1 MSTLASRF
9 SGFIGSLIL
18 TLIAYFII
26 VSPES
31 FGLEPRAALG
41 LILALAVCQAALQ
54 VVFFLDITHEKGTR
68 WNFLVFI
75 STMSIIFII
84 VAFSIWIM
92 HHLNYNMMPWMHG

>member
-1 MSTLASRF
+1 MNTLSLRIT
-9 SGFIGSLIL
+9 GFLGSLVL
-18 TLIAYFII
+18 TLMAYYVI
-26 VSPES
+26 VSPVS
-31 FGLEPRAALG
+31 FGLMSEGAVTV
-41 LILALAVCQAALQ
+41 ILLLAVCQAALQ

-84 VAFSIWIM
+84 ILFSIWIM

>member
-1 MSTLASRF
+1 MSTLTLRIT
-9 SGFIGSLIL
+9 GFLGSLLL
-18 TLIAYFII
+18 TFMAYVVI
-26 VSPES
+26 VSPQL
-31 FGLEPRAALG
+31 FGLMPQGAVG
-41 LILALAVCQAALQ
+41 VILALAVCQAALQ

-92 HHLNYNMMPWMHG
+92 HHLNYNMMPWMH